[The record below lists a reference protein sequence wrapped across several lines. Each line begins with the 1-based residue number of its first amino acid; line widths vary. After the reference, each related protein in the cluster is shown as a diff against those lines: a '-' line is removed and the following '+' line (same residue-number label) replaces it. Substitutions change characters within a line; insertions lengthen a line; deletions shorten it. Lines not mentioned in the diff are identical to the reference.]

1 MLGSAAI
8 GFKTMQSET
17 SQDTQS
23 YDANSELKLAQGMGP
38 LFGDPDP
45 DAARAFF
52 AKKIR
57 AEVDKRMSAK
67 EAVERFIPDGCYL
80 AIGGFGANRIPTAV
94 IHEILRAR
102 RRNMAFLGHTSTH
115 DFQLLCAGH
124 CLNRVD
130 AAYIVGLEARGLSPN
145 ARRVIQ
151 SGEVELC
158 EWTNHALSV
167 RLQAAAAGLSYG
179 MVRSMLGTDT
189 FKRSASKVVE
199 CPFTGKKFAALP
211 ALWPDV
217 SVIHVHEADIFGN
230 ARMRGISVADLELAR
245 ASKRL
250 IITTERL
257 IDNQQIRSDPDR
269 TAIPYYL
276 VDAVVQVPY
285 GSYPGNMPYEYFSDE
300 DHLKKWLTVEKDSE
314 AFKEFLDRYIYGVAD
329 FDEYLQLCGGLKRLR
344 ELRDQ
349 ECLATV

>member
-1 MLGSAAI
+1 MHMDTQENPTISDPI
-8 GFKTMQSET
+8 TTET
-17 SQDTQS
+17 S
-23 YDANSELKLAQGMGP
+23 EVLPVGEGP
-38 LFGDPDP
+38 IFGDPDP

-52 AKKIR
+52 RDKSR
-57 AEVDKRMSAK
+57 METDKRMSAK
-67 EAVERFIPDGCYL
+67 DAVERFIPDGCYL
-80 AIGGFGANRIPTAV
+80 AFGGFGSNRIPTTV

-102 RRNMAFLGHTSTH
+102 RQGLAFLGHTATH

-179 MVRSMLGTDT
+179 LLRSMLGTDT
-189 FKRSASKVVE
+189 FRRSAGKVVR
-199 CPFTGKKFAALP
+199 CPFTGKKFVALP

-217 SVIHVHEADIFGN
+217 AVIHVHEADIYGN
-230 ARMRGISVADLELAR
+230 ARIKGISVADVELSR
-245 ASKRL
+245 AAKRL
-250 IITTERL
+250 VITAERL
-257 IDNQQIRSDPDR
+257 IPNSEIRRDPTR
-269 TAIPYYL
+269 TTIPYYL
-276 VDAVVQVPY
+276 VDAVVHAPF
-285 GSYPGNMPYEYFSDE
+285 GSYPGNMAYEYFSDE
-300 DHLKKWLTVEKDSE
+300 DHLMQWLAAEKDPE
-314 AFKEFLDRYIYGVAD
+314 EFAGFLDKYIYQVSD
-329 FDEYLQLCGGLKRLR
+329 FNEYVQLCGGLERLR

-349 ECLATV
+349 ECLVAV

>member
-1 MLGSAAI
+1 MQLQTPGNPTSAN
-8 GFKTMQSET
+8 QET
-17 SQDTQS
+17 
-23 YDANSELKLAQGMGP
+23 AAPVGLPQGEGP
-38 LFGDPDP
+38 LFSDPDP
-45 DAARAFF
+45 DAARSFF
-52 AKKIR
+52 LGKSR
-57 AEVDKRMSAK
+57 AESDKRMSAK
-67 EAVERFIPDGCYL
+67 EAVERFIYDGCYL
-80 AIGGFGANRIPTAV
+80 AIGGFGSNRIPTTV

-102 RRNMAFLGHTSTH
+102 RRDMAFLGHTATH

-145 ARRVIQ
+145 ARRVVQ

-189 FKRSASKVVE
+189 FRCSAGKVVA
-199 CPFTGKKFAALP
+199 CPFTGKKFVAVP

-217 SVIHVHEADIFGN
+217 AVIHVHEADIFGN
-230 ARMRGISVADLELAR
+230 ARIKGISVADLELAR
-245 ASKRL
+245 AAKRL
-250 IITTERL
+250 IITAERL
-257 IDNQQIRSDPDR
+257 VPNLEIRQDPTR

-276 VDAVVQVPY
+276 VDAVVHAPF

-300 DHLKKWLTVEKDSE
+300 NHLKQWLEVEKSPE
-314 AFKEFLDRYIYGVAD
+314 ALTSFLDQYIYGVAD
-329 FDEYLQLCGGLKRLR
+329 FNEYLQLCGGLNRLS

-349 ECLATV
+349 ECLVVD